1 MDKQLQIFK
10 HAEFGELEVINVEGK
25 PYFPATEVA
34 KVLGYSNT
42 QKAVRDHC
50 KEKGCMIRSVL
61 TNGGTQQKKYIDEG
75 NLYRLITRSQ
85 LPEAEKFESWVFD
98 EVLPIIRKTG
108 GYVADEDLFVQ
119 TYLPQADEQ
128 TKTLFKLTLQT
139 VRKQNEQISI
149 MQPKVDYFDT
159 LVERNL
165 LTNFRDTAKELKVK
179 ERVFISWLLERGYVY
194 RDAKGKLKPYSQH
207 TPSLFEVKEYE
218 RNGKA
223 GVQTLITPKGRETF
237 RLLIGGESA

>member
-10 HAEFGELEVINVEGK
+10 HTEFGELEVVNVEGK

-34 KVLGYSNT
+34 KVLGYSNP

-149 MQPKVDYFDT
+149 MQPKVDYFDA